1 MGLFKLIKD
10 NKDGSY
16 SFFLVDLNRMK
27 FHATI
32 DFQTRMK
39 NLSKITH
46 KKDMIEVMS
55 NEYAKN
61 SKENETLVF
70 ETMWKETTDFQYRFH
85 RKKRIKK
92 KLKFWKK

>member
-1 MGLFKLIKD
+1 
-10 NKDGSY
+10 
-16 SFFLVDLNRMK
+16 
-27 FHATI
+27 
-32 DFQTRMK
+32 MK

-55 NEYAKN
+55 NEYAKLSN
-61 SKENETLVF
+61 GNEAAIF
-70 ETMWKETTDFQYRFH
+70 DTMWKLTADFQYRFH